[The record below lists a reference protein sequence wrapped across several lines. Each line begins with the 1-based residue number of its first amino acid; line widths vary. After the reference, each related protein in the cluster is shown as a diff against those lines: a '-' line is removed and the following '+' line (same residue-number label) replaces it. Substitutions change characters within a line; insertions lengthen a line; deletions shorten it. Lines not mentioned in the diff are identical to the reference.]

1 MRPFRFWSVIVS
13 LFLVFTIVS
22 CNQQIVLKDT
32 KPPVIVVFSPADN
45 SGYYLYAD
53 ISIQVNEQYEGGRES
68 GLRDIGMEVSQ
79 GSSSYVLFRTNINV
93 SGNEYRF
100 SHRLYVDTNA
110 FSSYI
115 LRIFASDGSGN
126 NASRVVRFYSSPYGN
141 FYISLNNSFYATNTN
156 VLGFHGSINIPVR
169 EIYGNVSNV
178 VLIVS
183 NSFGSF
189 TNNVSYFDDTYWYLN
204 PTTLNLEEA
213 STTSRSNLLEVLLTT
228 TSNSNT
234 SYTFSFYYDTNRP
247 YVAITNL
254 TNGQIVPRLVSVVV
268 SNFDNLGLSE
278 GRLYMISGGVTNVTN
293 NYILLGNTRVYNVLI
308 GGVNTTFIPYE
319 RDVAGNEYYGAPVS
333 VIYDAS
339 LVSISMNSPLSDF
352 SIMSTN
358 RQVLVFQG
366 QAYVGEEYE
375 VTNVVLMVYTNGS
388 LVSATSR
395 VYNAS
400 TVNWT
405 ITNNVFMGTNEIRYF
420 ALSDSGKSSPT
431 NYVTLVVDYIKPVVR
446 IISPTNN
453 SEFDVDVIQVVSY
466 VDDTNFSLGVW
477 GNIYVNGVLSGH
489 ISAAGT
495 NTNTVNLAR
504 GSNSIT
510 IVVQDAMY
518 NFETNITVV
527 RYLDDAVY
535 VSILGNDANSG
546 SRVKPLRSI
555 QKGIER
561 AVQLGLSNIYVS
573 AGVYT
578 PGNGLNNSNI
588 GVVITNNGLN
598 IVGGWDNNFNS
609 IIGYS
614 ELDGMNNLYH
624 VVYASNVSGVSL
636 SNFVVRNGRVY
647 SYPFGVGGGLY
658 LYRFNY
664 GILSNLIV
672 TNNYSSS
679 GGGGICLWYST
690 NNIIYGEVNNNISG
704 YMGGGIYLGN
714 SSGNVINGNVN
725 NNISGGSGGGVYL
738 YNSSSNRVF
747 ANVYS
752 NIATNVGGGIGLSG
766 SIGNVI
772 SSAIYQNTVVSS
784 SFGYGGGII
793 LDNSH
798 SNVITNSRVFSNY
811 SDYIGGGICLWYSTN
826 NIIYG
831 EVNNNI
837 SVYGGG
843 IYLGSSSGNKVFA
856 SVYSNVST
864 NDGGGS
870 SGAGGGI
877 YLANSSGNVI
887 NGNVN
892 NNISRG
898 VGGGILLSGSSSNKV
913 FANVY
918 SNVTTYGGGGVS
930 MFSSSGNVISSAIYQ
945 NASVSSAGYGGGGIF
960 LYYSHSN
967 VITNSRVFSNYSASS
982 GGGIDLY
989 HSGDNI
995 IYGEVNNN
1003 ISGYIGGGIY
1013 LSGSFRNVIF
1023 ANTYSNVATNGGGGV
1038 VFNQSTNNFISSK
1051 IYQNISMTGGT
1062 SYGGGGGILVKSSS
1076 GNIVSNS
1083 DIYQNLGGGVYF
1095 SYSSSNSLLGSR
1107 IYQNYT

>member
-45 SGYYLYAD
+45 SRYYLYAD

-68 GLRDIGMEVSQ
+68 GLRDVVIEVVDHAYPSH
-79 GSSSYVLFRTNINV
+79 VFFRTNISV

-100 SHRLYVDTNA
+100 NHRLYVNTNTLG
-110 FSSYI
+110 SYI

-213 STTSRSNLLEVLLTT
+213 GTNYKYNLLKVLLTT

-234 SYTFSFYYDTNRP
+234 SYTFGFYYDTNRP

-254 TNGQIVPRLVSVVV
+254 TNGQTVPRLVSIVV

-278 GRLYMISGGVTNVTN
+278 GRIYMISGGVTNVTN

-477 GNIYVNGVLSGH
+477 GDIYVNGVHSGH

-636 SNFVVRNGRVY
+636 SNFVVRNGRAY

-679 GGGGICLWYST
+679 GGGGICLW
-690 NNIIYGEVNNNISG
+690 
-704 YMGGGIYLGN
+704 
-714 SSGNVINGNVN
+714 
-725 NNISGGSGGGVYL
+725 
-738 YNSSSNRVF
+738 
-747 ANVYS
+747 
-752 NIATNVGGGIGLSG
+752 
-766 SIGNVI
+766 
-772 SSAIYQNTVVSS
+772 
-784 SFGYGGGII
+784 
-793 LDNSH
+793 H
-798 SNVITNSRVFSNY
+798 
-811 SDYIGGGICLWYSTN
+811 STN

-892 NNISRG
+892 NNISG
-898 VGGGILLSGSSSNKV
+898 GSGGGVYLYNSSSNRV

-918 SNVTTYGGGGVS
+918 SNIATNVGGGIGLS
-930 MFSSSGNVISSAIYQ
+930 YSIGNVISSAIYQ
-945 NASVSSAGYGGGGIF
+945 NTVVSSSSYSGYGGGIF

-967 VITNSRVFSNYSASS
+967 VITNSRVFSNYSAYR

-1003 ISGYIGGGIY
+1003 ISVYGGGIY
-1013 LSGSFRNVIF
+1013 LG
-1023 ANTYSNVATNGGGGV
+1023 
-1038 VFNQSTNNFISSK
+1038 
-1051 IYQNISMTGGT
+1051 
-1062 SYGGGGGILVKSSS
+1062 SSS
-1076 GNIVSNS
+1076 GNKV
-1083 DIYQNLGGGVYF
+1083 F
-1095 SYSSSNSLLGSR
+1095 A
-1107 IYQNYT
+1107 